1 MRQLL
6 LAKANRKAFDQLTF
20 AAVEGERTHSIAR
33 GFQKLLARDREE
45 RRVKKLADTPA
56 RRAIAATACRVQ
68 LGMGHP
74 FALRALSGKQAKNF
88 RGAKCANLLRNE
100 KSPLKFQTRL
110 VFGCEGIA
118 VPFSE
123 LFERSGLRAGLFFFG
138 ACFPPCDS
146 CDYSL

>member
-45 RRVKKLADTPA
+45 RRVKKLADAPA

-68 LGMGHP
+68 LGIGHP
-74 FALRALSGKQAKNF
+74 LLSA
-88 RGAKCANLLRNE
+88 R
-100 KSPLKFQTRL
+100 
-110 VFGCEGIA
+110 
-118 VPFSE
+118 
-123 LFERSGLRAGLFFFG
+123 
-138 ACFPPCDS
+138 
-146 CDYSL
+146 